1 MKKENRIFKRNVCM
15 SQIPLCFP
23 KDVLLMV
30 NVKIMQKMAFL
41 MMYDL
46 VLQIQ
51 NLKFIDKKFS
61 LFLLPPLQIFPDSDF
76 DDKKTCSAFNVQ
88 CENLKSKIF
97 QKKSDVFKN
106 CLYNE
111 SKIM

>member
-1 MKKENRIFKRNVCM
+1 MKKENRIFKRKCVYVTNTTVL
-15 SQIPLCFP
+15 SKRCFIDG
-23 KDVLLMV
+23 KCK
-30 NVKIMQKMAFL
+30 NNAKMAFL

-51 NLKFIDKKFS
+51 NLKFIDKNFS

-88 CENLKSKIF
+88 CEKLKSKIF